1 MSGFTVVCQALSVEA
16 RVKILRLLKAHRLCV
31 NAITCRLG
39 ITQSAVSQHL
49 RVLKSA
55 GLVKAK
61 KRGYWMHYSIN
72 TKALLNHRRML
83 NKTLIYGK

>member
-16 RVKILRLLKAHRLCV
+16 RVKILQMLKKGTLCV
-31 NAITCRLG
+31 NALTYRLG

-55 GLVKAK
+55 GLVKAE

-72 TKALLNHRRML
+72 TKALERFNRVVK
-83 NKTLIYGK
+83 KTLNTGK

>member
-1 MSGFTVVCQALSVEA
+1 MSEFTVVCQALSVEA
-16 RVKILRLLKAHRLCV
+16 RVKILKLLKKHSLCV

-49 RVLKSA
+49 RLLKSA
-55 GLVKAK
+55 GLVRAE

-72 TKALLNHRRML
+72 AKELERFNRLVK
-83 NKTLIYGK
+83 KTLSCSK

>member
-1 MSGFTVVCQALSVEA
+1 MSEFTVVCQALSVEA
-16 RVKILRLLKAHRLCV
+16 RVKILHLLKKQTLCV

-55 GLVKAK
+55 GLVKAE
-61 KRGYWMHYSIN
+61 KRGYWVHYSIN
-72 TKALLNHRRML
+72 AKALKRFNQLAK
-83 NKTLIYGK
+83 KTLNTGK